1 MNSANLTGQLPF
13 EFTPEPYLGKED
25 FMVAACNYEAFKL
38 VDAWPDW
45 PFFAVCIYGP
55 EGCGKTH
62 LATMFAHNV
71 ANLTHWP
78 Y

>member
-1 MNSANLTGQLPF
+1 MNNANLTGQLPF

-55 EGCGKTH
+55 
-62 LATMFAHNV
+62 
-71 ANLTHWP
+71 
-78 Y
+78 

>member
-1 MNSANLTGQLPF
+1 MNNANLTGQLPF

-45 PFFAVCIYGP
+45 PFSPFAFMVPKAAAKHTWPPCLP
-55 EGCGKTH
+55 
-62 LATMFAHNV
+62 TMS
-71 ANLTHWP
+71 P
-78 Y
+78 I

>member
-1 MNSANLTGQLPF
+1 MNNANLTGQLPF

-45 PFFAVCIYGP
+45 PFFAVAFMVPRLRQNALGHYVCP
-55 EGCGKTH
+55 QCRQSDA
-62 LATMFAHNV
+62 LAV
-71 ANLTHWP
+71 
-78 Y
+78 